1 VTEALD
7 QDGSIS
13 GTVADAAA
21 TAGLHQTVPFTAHLG
36 IGVVAAGPSSV
47 TGRVAWQESLCTAGG
62 ALNGGVIMALA
73 DNVGALCAF
82 LNLPSG
88 AGGTTTIESKT
99 NFLRAVRSG
108 HATAIARPLHVG
120 RRIIVVESDVLDDEK
135 RLVARVTQSQAVL

>member
-1 VTEALD
+1 MRDL
-7 QDGSIS
+7 
-13 GTVADAAA
+13 AA
-21 TAGLHQTVPFTAHLG
+21 TASLHATVPYAAHLG
-36 IGVVAAGPSSV
+36 IEIVAAAPSSV
-47 TGRVAWQESLCTAGG
+47 TGRLEWQESLCTAGG

-88 AGGTTTIESKT
+88 AAGTTTIESKT

-108 HATAIARPLHVG
+108 HATTVARPLHVG